1 VRKASLFI
9 IVLVLLLAGGSY
21 FFLMKKEGGKMRKEG
36 LSFRLLIK
44 KAHIVGRYNGKL
56 QWELEAERTE
66 KSSDERFTYLWG
78 IKNGVFHEWER
89 GKLWFEAKKAIYDN
103 IMKNLQ
109 LEDVH
114 IWSKELRVYAP
125 ILLWEGDR
133 QRIVCERGAKFYA
146 KKASLSGEYL
156 ELDLKNSLLLVDNG
170 VLKVRTAEKL

>member
-1 VRKASLFI
+1 VRKASLIII
-9 IVLVLLLAGGSY
+9 IVVIILLAGASY
-21 FFLMKKEGGKMRKEG
+21 FFTKKEKVK
-36 LSFRLLIK
+36 LSEQNLTFRLLIK

-78 IKNGVFHEWER
+78 IKNGVFHDWER
-89 GKLWFEAKKAIYDN
+89 GKIWFEAKKAIYDN

-114 IWSKELRVYAP
+114 IWNKELRVYAP
-125 ILLWEGDR
+125 VLLWEGEK
-133 QRIVCERGAKFYA
+133 QRIVCEKGAKFYA
-146 KKASLSGEYL
+146 KKASMIGEYL

-170 VLKVRTAEKL
+170 VLKVRTTEKL

>member
-1 VRKASLFI
+1 VRKASLIII
-9 IVLVLLLAGGSY
+9 IVVIILLAGASY
-21 FFLMKKEGGKMRKEG
+21 FFTKKEKVK
-36 LSFRLLIK
+36 LSEQNLTFRLLIK

-78 IKNGVFHEWER
+78 IKNGVFHDWER
-89 GKLWFEAKKAIYDN
+89 GKIWFEAKKAIYDN

-114 IWSKELRVYAP
+114 IWNKELRVYAP
-125 ILLWEGDR
+125 VLLWEGEK
-133 QRIVCERGAKFYA
+133 QRIVCEKGAKFYA
-146 KKASLSGEYL
+146 KKASMSGEYL

-170 VLKVRTAEKL
+170 VLKLRTTEKL

>member
-1 VRKASLFI
+1 MRKASLIII
-9 IVLVLLLAGGSY
+9 IVVIILLAGASY
-21 FFLMKKEGGKMRKEG
+21 FFTKKEKVK
-36 LSFRLLIK
+36 LSEQNLTFRLLIK

-78 IKNGVFHEWER
+78 IKNGVFHDWER
-89 GKLWFEAKKAIYDN
+89 GKIWFEAKKAIYDN

-114 IWSKELRVYAP
+114 IWNKELRVYAP
-125 ILLWEGDR
+125 VLLWEGEK
-133 QRIVCERGAKFYA
+133 QRIVCEKGAKFYA
-146 KKASLSGEYL
+146 KKASMSGEYL

-170 VLKVRTAEKL
+170 VLKLRTTEKL